1 MEVPEEQSREKAEPR
16 HHSERL
22 VQSVHTHTVQKLV
35 GRPARARLPEFSEL
49 LHFEKNRVILRRDLQ
64 KQNLFLSQWTQ
75 VDLLTSQSEQQ
86 VLGVCVCP

>member
-49 LHFEKNRVILRRDLQ
+49 LHFEKNSDSEEGFTETESLPVP
-64 KQNLFLSQWTQ
+64 
-75 VDLLTSQSEQQ
+75 VDT
-86 VLGVCVCP
+86 G